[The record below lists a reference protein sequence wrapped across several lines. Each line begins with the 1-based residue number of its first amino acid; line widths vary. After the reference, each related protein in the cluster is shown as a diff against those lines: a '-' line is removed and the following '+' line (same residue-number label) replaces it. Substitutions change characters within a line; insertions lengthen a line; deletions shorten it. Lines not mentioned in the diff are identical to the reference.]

1 MKHVIII
8 DYSFNQ
14 EEQMY
19 SKKRIAVLSII
30 LMLLTTGFIFAEG
43 MMEQRVSY
51 PVKDFAPE
59 MREANQAE
67 PGSVVEIS
75 ILSTNDEHGWLFDW
89 DFSQNAPRSY
99 RGNPSPSGLAR
110 VSTAVKEL
118 RAENPN
124 TILVSGGDTIQGTLL
139 SYYYNFIDQDEL
151 NPVTAI
157 FDKMGYE
164 VWTVGNHEVEQG
176 EMVMKNVANEMSV
189 RGISVLSAN
198 AVWKSDN
205 SKPYYL
211 PYVVKDVGGVRVG
224 FLGLTTPGIPM
235 WLADETHTE
244 HDFLDM
250 VETAKKYVPILRNRE
265 KVDVLIGVF
274 HSGMNEEYDID
285 KAALFG
291 IPAPNASAL
300 VAEAIGAG
308 PSGIDAIIT
317 AHSHKVIDDTK
328 NTEYND
334 TDSNVVNGVK
344 FIQAANWGAMLGQLT
359 ITVKE
364 NKGRYVVKE
373 VKAITHS
380 MNGVK
385 EDPEIL
391 AYIDDYIKGSKGYAA
406 ETVGRAENDL
416 NFQLSLLQESEI
428 VDLIHET
435 QLYFSGADISIAA
448 SFGSNGIIPKG
459 DITVGN
465 IAGIYIYE
473 NFLNAVKLTGQQ
485 IKDYLE
491 YSANY
496 YNVID
501 EDTVDTESLINPD
514 VRGYNY
520 DMAQG
525 FYYDIDLTKE
535 PGERIIN
542 LRNLDGTPFDL
553 TKSYSVTLNSY
564 RYNGGGG
571 HLTACGAM
579 ENGILTVETTYISS
593 MAMRDLMI
601 EYLKVKK
608 SWGRDDIEENWKLV
622 PEDLAVEAIRNYL
635 EDNNI
640 DPVDSKYK

>member
-1 MKHVIII
+1 M
-8 DYSFNQ
+8 FNL
-14 EEQMY
+14 
-19 SKKRIAVLSII
+19 KKVAALVLAA
-30 LMLLTTGFIFAEG
+30 LLLSTGFAFASG
-43 MMEQRVSY
+43 LAEQRISY
-51 PVKDFAPE
+51 PVKDFTPVE
-59 MREANQAE
+59 RTVNQAE

-89 DFSQNAPRSY
+89 DFSMNSPRMY
-99 RGNPSPSGLAR
+99 RGKPSPTGLAR
-110 VSTAVKEL
+110 VSTLVNQL
-118 RAENPN
+118 REENPN
-124 TILVSGGDTIQGTLL
+124 TLLLSAGDSIQGTLL
-139 SYYYNFIDQDEL
+139 SYYYNFIDQDEV

-176 EMVMKNVANEMSV
+176 EMVMKTVANEMAAK
-189 RGISVLSAN
+189 GIAVLSAN

-211 PYVVKDVGGVRVG
+211 PYTVKDIGGVRVG

-235 WLADETHTE
+235 WLSEDTHTE

-250 VETAKKYVPILRNRE
+250 VETAKKYVPILRNKE

-274 HSGMNEEYDID
+274 HSGMNENYDIA
-285 KAALFG
+285 KAAMFG

-300 VAEAIGAG
+300 VAEAVGSGPAG
-308 PSGIDAIIT
+308 FDAIIT

-344 FIQAANWGAMLGQLT
+344 FIQAANWGSMLGELK
-359 ITVKE
+359 ITLKE
-364 NKGRYVVKE
+364 KNGKYSVSDI
-373 VKAITHS
+373 KAITHS
-380 MNGVK
+380 VNGVK

-391 AYIDDYIKGSKGYAA
+391 SFIDQYIKGSKGYAS
-406 ETVGRAENDL
+406 ETVGVAENDL

-448 SFGSNGIIPKG
+448 SFGDNGIIPAG

-473 NFLNAVKLTGQQ
+473 NFLNAVRLTGQQ

-491 YSANY
+491 YSSNY
-496 YNVID
+496 YNVV
-501 EDTVDTESLINPD
+501 TQGNVDSVSIINPD
-514 VRGYNY
+514 VMGYNY

-525 FYYDIDLTKE
+525 LLYDIDLTKA
-535 PGERIIN
+535 PGARIIN
-542 LRNLDGTPFDL
+542 MRNMDGSPFDL
-553 TKSYSVTLNSY
+553 KKSYSVTLNSY

-571 HLTACGAM
+571 HLAACGAM
-579 ENGILTVETTYISS
+579 KDGLLTVETTYKSS

-608 SWGRDDIEENWKLV
+608 TWGVEDIEENWKLV
-622 PEDLAVEAIRNYL
+622 PEGLAVEAIRNYF
-635 EDNNI
+635 ENNNI
-640 DPVDSKYK
+640 EPVDTKYQ